1 HVLNIAVKNGVMNHN
16 EAIAKVRKFVNKVW
30 DSTVMSDK
38 LQDFCVLNQMQD
50 ELKLL
55 KTVYQDLES
64 SYSNRSE
71 WISINNIIYLLRPML
86 DATEILSKSSYPTI
100 GDVRLIIKGILQH
113 VKNFVIDKSDSE
125 EECVMA
131 ESIKDQLNKYW
142 AIFDHNESTKIATIL
157 DSASKLLTFPIST
170 ERDSAID
177 SLKKV
182 IAQYELPELETGA
195 TSTSSNN
202 KREKF
207 VSLVLQQATE
217 LPTIG
222 NVTGE
227 LETYLSTPIIK
238 DSS

>member
-1 HVLNIAVKNGVMNHN
+1 
-16 EAIAKVRKFVNKVW
+16 
-30 DSTVMSDK
+30 
-38 LQDFCVLNQMQD
+38 MQD

-64 SYSNRSE
+64 SYPNRSE
-71 WISINNIIYLLRPML
+71 WISIDNIIYLLRPML

-100 GDVRLIIKGILQH
+100 GDVHLIIKGILQH

-125 EECVMA
+125 DSEEECVMA
-131 ESIKDQLNKYW
+131 ESIKNQLNKYW
-142 AIFDHNESTKIATIL
+142 AIFDRNESTKIATIL
-157 DSASKLLTFPIST
+157 DPASKLLTFPIST
-170 ERDSAID
+170 ERDSAIA

-182 IAQYELPELETGA
+182 IAQYEPPELETGA
-195 TSTSSNN
+195 TSTSND

-222 NVTGE
+222 N
-227 LETYLSTPIIK
+227 
-238 DSS
+238 